1 MDPTH
6 VHLWADL
13 SRVINAFVVLHYVRE
28 LLSST
33 IAIAT
38 HRVRSS
44 PQFGVWVHFIVSA
57 PGDAIVVQR
66 DLRSEGNCLSR
77 G

>member
-1 MDPTH
+1 M
-6 VHLWADL
+6 LL
-13 SRVINAFVVLHYVRE
+13 LYCIVLYYVRE

-44 PQFGVWVHFIVSA
+44 PPKTIRGVGALHCFC
-57 PGDAIVVQR
+57 PLYGDATVVQR